1 MAEYKVLVMDGVSE
15 KGLQP
20 LLAESDIE
28 VVMGSKMNED
38 QLVEIIGDYDAMVV
52 RSATKVTARV
62 LENAPKLK
70 VVGRAGVGVDNID
83 LNAATRRGVLVVN
96 APDGNTIA
104 ATEHTIAMMLALAR
118 NIPQAVAKLKQGI
131 WDKKAF
137 LGVELRNKTLGIIG
151 LGRIGSA
158 VARRAQALEMDIVA
172 YDPYITEEKAES
184 LGIKLAGLEDLLKQ
198 ADFITIHMP
207 KTKETYHML
216 DEKAFAIMKDG
227 VRILNCARGGIVDEE
242 ALYKYMTAGKV
253 AGAALDVFEKEPYTE
268 GPLLALDNF
277 IATPHLGASTAEAQL
292 NVAHDVAEEIVDALR
307 GKVVRNTVNIPSIK
321 PEVMAAVKPYLKL
334 AEKLGKFLS
343 QVMEG
348 RVTRLEI
355 VFSGDIAGGEV
366 TPITTALVK
375 GFLDPVLQS
384 SVNYINASM
393 LAKNRGINITQTLNG
408 RANGYASLITVKA
421 VSDKGEKTLAGTL
434 FRDNE
439 PRIVAIDGYRIDVL
453 PDGHMLYVPHM
464 DRPKIIGPVGMLIG
478 EHNINIAGMQVGRK
492 EIGGK
497 AVMMLSVDAPVPDET
512 LQKITE
518 IDGVLG
524 VKYINL

>member
-421 VSDKGEKTLAGTL
+421 VSDKREKTLAGTL